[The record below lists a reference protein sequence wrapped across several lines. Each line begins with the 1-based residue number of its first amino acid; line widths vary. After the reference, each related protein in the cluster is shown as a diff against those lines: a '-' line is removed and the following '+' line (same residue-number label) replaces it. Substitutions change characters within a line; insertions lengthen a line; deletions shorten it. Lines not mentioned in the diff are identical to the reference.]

1 MADTSSL
8 LQIFAV
14 VSLVGILV
22 SFLIR
27 VSIQALVLRYFTKKY
42 DLPQNY
48 GKAWVAIL
56 IPALVVALISIPLAF
71 LEVPSFLLV
80 IIWFLFFP
88 ILILSV
94 KLIYK
99 TETGIS
105 TAISLK
111 FFLVILI
118 LVVAVAGIQ
127 TLLGATA
134 NPLSSNVPQEVCT
147 SDCEFSVS
155 LKDYQEGPLIVRA
168 YNIPTGKFQEKENYI
183 IEEKTFAESE
193 FNNMKAGWKDV
204 NGNERIYGKLEA
216 NGCNWMG
223 ISRGSPTTGGVSC
236 KESSKSFLYNLQ
248 KILVG

>member
-1 MADTSSL
+1 MADMNSF

-14 VSLVGILV
+14 VSLVGIFV

-48 GKAWVAIL
+48 GKAWFAIL
-56 IPALVVALISIPLAF
+56 IPALVVTLISIPLAL

-127 TLLGATA
+127 TLLGAVA
-134 NPLSSNVPQEVCT
+134 NPLKSDVPQSVC
-147 SDCEFSVS
+147 SADCGFAYRTDMGVAVDS
-155 LKDYQEGPLIVRA
+155 LIITG
-168 YNIPTGKFQEKENYI
+168 YNIPSGK
-183 IEEKTFAESE
+183 
-193 FNNMKAGWKDV
+193 
-204 NGNERIYGKLEA
+204 
-216 NGCNWMG
+216 
-223 ISRGSPTTGGVSC
+223 
-236 KESSKSFLYNLQ
+236 
-248 KILVG
+248 

>member
-80 IIWFLFFP
+80 IIWLLFFP

-127 TLLGATA
+127 TIMGAVA
-134 NPLSSNVPQEVCT
+134 NPLKSDVPQSVC
-147 SDCEFSVS
+147 SADCEFAYRTDMGVAVDS
-155 LKDYQEGPLIVRA
+155 LTITG
-168 YNIPTGKFQEKENYI
+168 YNIPSGKYQERENYI
-183 IEEKTFAESE
+183 VAKETFSKSE
-193 FNNMKAGWKDV
+193 LDKM
-204 NGNERIYGKLEA
+204 ERGVRGKIIGKLDA
-216 NGCNWMG
+216 TGCNYMEY
-223 ISRGSPTTGGVSC
+223 SREETGGGSGGKC
-236 KESSKSFLYNLQ
+236 EGSSSNFFSNLQ